1 MSVLYA
7 VCLGFLVSWG
17 ITFSGCFVIFSVVFQ
32 LFSVSPTSLT
42 VGLTYL
48 YWKTI
53 NGVGYEQPDQ
63 SVDEASLLD
72 GTKMNMKEKFR
83 AKRIVGTATR

>member
-48 YWKTI
+48 Y
-53 NGVGYEQPDQ
+53 
-63 SVDEASLLD
+63 
-72 GTKMNMKEKFR
+72 
-83 AKRIVGTATR
+83 